1 MGELRRFIQEKSVSI
16 QSQTIKPMNMEQDK
30 SGLNKENYK
39 DLLTKF
45 EDDLLCLKRNSKD
58 YSKSILKIQ

>member
-16 QSQTIKPMNMEQDK
+16 QNQAIKPMNMEQDK

-45 EDDLLCLKRNSKD
+45 EDDLLSLKRNSKD